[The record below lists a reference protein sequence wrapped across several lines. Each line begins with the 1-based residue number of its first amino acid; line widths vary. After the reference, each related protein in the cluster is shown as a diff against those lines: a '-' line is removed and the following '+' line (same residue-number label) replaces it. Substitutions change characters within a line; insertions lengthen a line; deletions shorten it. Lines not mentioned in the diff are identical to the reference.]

1 MDILE
6 QLRQNRWIIWAKEE
20 EPAEEYPQVQ
30 LVSICYRSDDCE
42 VRGYVGVPREEKGPL
57 PAVIFNRGGNRAFSA
72 LRPQVICKYASQGFV
87 VLGSQYRGNCGGTG
101 QEEFGGADVNDVLRL
116 IDIALELPGTFKGG
130 VYMAGHSRGG
140 MMTYRCCALDDRIVA
155 AAVGSG
161 VADCVDMY
169 NKRVDDMKQV
179 FQELLGGT
187 PEEVPEEYRR
197 RSAVCWVEKIKPPI
211 LIVHGTAD
219 WRVDVSQARE
229 MEEKLQRYGKEHK
242 VEIFEGA
249 DHSLKGTTY
258 FQDVV
263 AWFRQHPITPTEK
276 EK

>member
-1 MDILE
+1 M
-6 QLRQNRWIIWAKEE
+6 
-20 EPAEEYPQVQ
+20 
-30 LVSICYRSDDCE
+30 
-42 VRGYVGVPREEKGPL
+42 
-57 PAVIFNRGGNRAFSA
+57 
-72 LRPQVICKYASQGFV
+72 ICKYASQGFV

-179 FQELLGGT
+179 FQELLGGDAGG
-187 PEEVPEEYRR
+187 
-197 RSAVCWVEKIKPPI
+197 SSGGIPPAFRGV
-211 LIVHGTAD
+211 LGRENQAAHFDCAWTAD

>member
-6 QLRQNRWIIWAKEE
+6 HLRQNRWIIWAEEE
-20 EPAEEYPQVQ
+20 EPPEEYPQVQ

-57 PAVIFNRGGNRAFSA
+57 PAVIFNRGGNRAFSV
-72 LRPQVICKYASQGFV
+72 LRPQVICKYAAQGFV

-155 AAVGSG
+155 ASIGAG

-169 NKRVDDMKQV
+169 NRREDSMKQV
-179 FQELLGGT
+179 FLELVGGT
-187 PEEVPEEYRR
+187 PEQLPEEYRK
-197 RSAVCWVEKIKPPI
+197 RSAVCWADKIKPPV
-211 LIVHGTAD
+211 LICQGDDD
-219 WRVDVSQARE
+219 WRVDISQARR
-229 MEEKLQRYGKEHK
+229 MGEELQKYGKEYK
-242 VEIFEGA
+242 LEIFGRA
-249 DHSLKGTTY
+249 DHSLKGTSY
-258 FQDVV
+258 FPDVI
-263 AWFRQHPITPTEK
+263 AWFRAHPIPAE
-276 EK
+276 E

>member
-1 MDILE
+1 M
-6 QLRQNRWIIWAKEE
+6 
-20 EPAEEYPQVQ
+20 Q

-197 RSAVCWVEKIKPPI
+197 RSRGVLGRENQAAHFDCAWDSRLAGRCFPGKGDGRKAAKI
-211 LIVHGTAD
+211 
-219 WRVDVSQARE
+219 RQ
-229 MEEKLQRYGKEHK
+229 
-242 VEIFEGA
+242 GA
-249 DHSLKGTTY
+249 QGGD
-258 FQDVV
+258 F
-263 AWFRQHPITPTEK
+263 
-276 EK
+276 

>member
-1 MDILE
+1 
-6 QLRQNRWIIWAKEE
+6 
-20 EPAEEYPQVQ
+20 
-30 LVSICYRSDDCE
+30 
-42 VRGYVGVPREEKGPL
+42 
-57 PAVIFNRGGNRAFSA
+57 
-72 LRPQVICKYASQGFV
+72 
-87 VLGSQYRGNCGGTG
+87 
-101 QEEFGGADVNDVLRL
+101 
-116 IDIALELPGTFKGG
+116 
-130 VYMAGHSRGG
+130 MAGHSRGG

>member
-1 MDILE
+1 MDILG
-6 QLRQNRWIIWAKEE
+6 QLRQNRWIIWAEEE

-101 QEEFGGADVNDVLRL
+101 QEEFGGADVNDVIRL
-116 IDIALELPGTFKGG
+116 IDIALELPETLKGG

-155 AAVGSG
+155 ASIGAG

-169 NKRVDDMKQV
+169 NRREDSMKQV
-179 FQELLGGT
+179 FLELVGGT
-187 PEEVPEEYRR
+187 PE
-197 RSAVCWVEKIKPPI
+197 
-211 LIVHGTAD
+211 
-219 WRVDVSQARE
+219 
-229 MEEKLQRYGKEHK
+229 
-242 VEIFEGA
+242 
-249 DHSLKGTTY
+249 
-258 FQDVV
+258 
-263 AWFRQHPITPTEK
+263 
-276 EK
+276 